1 MQIQAFSTYSYGYGS
16 LNNEPTSYKKE
27 NTDDKTQKE
36 DVKNSSEV
44 KDETQLSPAEK
55 TKVARLKSIDAEV
68 RAHEMAHVSAGGGL
82 TGAATY
88 SYTKGPDNKMYATS
102 GEVSISMK
110 EGRTPEET
118 ISIAR
123 QIQAAAMAPSDPSP
137 QDYKVAASAMQ
148 MEIKARADMV
158 KQQAEENMQRN
169 EEMNDKN
176 EALRKDSD
184 ELSVE
189 DKQRIGR
196 AYSYNNPFDS
206 SFDLAV

>member
-1 MQIQAFSTYSYGYGS
+1 MQIQAFSTYSYDYGS
-16 LNNEPTSYKKE
+16 LNNESSYKE
-27 NTDDKTQKE
+27 ESIDDKTQKE

-55 TKVARLKSIDAEV
+55 TQVARLKSIDAEV

-158 KQQAEENMQRN
+158 KQQAEENIQRN
-169 EEMNDKN
+169 EELNDKN
-176 EALRKDSD
+176 ETLRKDSD

-196 AYSYNNPFDS
+196 AYFSNNPFDS
-206 SFDLAV
+206 SLDLAV

>member
-16 LNNEPTSYKKE
+16 LNNEPTSYKEE

-55 TKVARLKSIDAEV
+55 TQVARLKSIDAEV

-123 QIQAAAMAPSDPSP
+123 QIQAAAIAPSDPSP

-169 EEMNDKN
+169 EEINDKN

-184 ELSVE
+184 EL
-189 DKQRIGR
+189 
-196 AYSYNNPFDS
+196 
-206 SFDLAV
+206 